1 MSAMRIIRI
10 FSVLTLLLALATYN
24 VNAQCKAFAK
34 KECLPELAPYTH
46 DGNYHAAV
54 LVEGEEA
61 ELYKTFYAGMEYRVA
76 VVGEG
81 KLPTVEFKILD
92 DQKNVLYSNK
102 DHNNAKTWDFKLESS
117 QQLKLVVRVI
127 PFNKPGDI
135 PASGCVSIMFGFKLK
150 K

>member
-1 MSAMRIIRI
+1 MRIMRI
-10 FSVLTLLLALATYN
+10 FSVLTLLLALCTFE

-34 KECLPELAPYTH
+34 KDCLPELAPYTH

-61 ELYKTFYAGMEYRVA
+61 ELYKTFYSNMEYRVA

-81 KLPTVEFKILD
+81 KLPSIEFKILD
-92 DQKNVLYSNK
+92 ENKNVLYSNK
-102 DHNNAKTWDFKLESS
+102 DNDYDKTWDFKLEASK
-117 QQLKLVVRVI
+117 QLKLVVKVI

-135 PASGCVSIMFGFKLK
+135 PASGCVAIMFGFKLK